1 MTPCSTR
8 FYSYTSSGCSSPHLG
23 FVCCHVS
30 VQLLGLVV
38 RRAVSSEPHVE
49 RLLSPPAAV
58 ANGEDLDI
66 FRQRLQEFSQ
76 HSTQTGEA
84 TLLVAIAVKKLLHRQ
99 IWKKRRD
106 IRFTSFISE
115 RRQDGGDERRRGRWE
130 EMGGDGRRREETGG
144 DERRRE
150 ETRGDERRQEE
161 TGGKE
166 KQFFFPIM
174 PLCLLVL
181 MEPEGTDST

>member
-66 FRQRLQEFSQ
+66 FRQCLQEFSQ

-84 TLLVAIAVKKLLHRQ
+84 TLLAAIAVKKLLHRQ

-115 RRQDGGDERRRGRWE
+115 RRQDGGDERRR
-130 EMGGDGRRREETGG
+130 EETGG

-150 ETRGDERRQEE
+150 ETGGDKRRREETRGHGRRQEE
-161 TGGKE
+161 TRGDKRRREE
-166 KQFFFPIM
+166 KKNNFFSPS
-174 PLCLLVL
+174 CLFVCWC
-181 MEPEGTDST
+181 